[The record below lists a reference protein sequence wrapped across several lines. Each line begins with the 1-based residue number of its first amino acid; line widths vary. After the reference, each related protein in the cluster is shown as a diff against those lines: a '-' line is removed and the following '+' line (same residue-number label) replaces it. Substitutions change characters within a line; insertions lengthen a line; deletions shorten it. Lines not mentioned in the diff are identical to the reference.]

1 MKITNDLLLA
11 KLLDVFYLRKGLMT
25 AVFVV
30 VCSLTFYLSTILP
43 SVYQSSTLVMVT
55 PQKLPANYVQ
65 PSVTTSVDD
74 RIRTITEQILS
85 RTSLERIIKELN
97 LYAAPRGGISMME
110 DRVEKL
116 RKSINVTAGPANA
129 RARRPSDADIFR
141 LSFESNN
148 PDTAMKVASRLA
160 SLLIEE
166 NLRSRE
172 QVAMGTTSF
181 IDAETQRLKKELDD
195 QEELVNKYKSDHR
208 FELPE
213 QLTANLTTLEHIRVE
228 LQNNMLRLTSLKER
242 KETLEKNLAEG
253 DTTLVEV
260 TGVQGAGILQNR
272 SRSEQL
278 AILLSQYSEKHPD
291 VVRLKQEIEAVE
303 GTEKN
308 STDETASPT
317 VPGANRLR
325 QTLQKQIN
333 DLTVEINSLQAK
345 NDLLRNQIAMQQAR
359 VDNTPIRAIELAK
372 VSRSHDI
379 TLKKYQDLL
388 GKGLE
393 SQLSENMEK
402 KQKGEQIQIVDPAN
416 YPQRPVRPNRPF
428 VMLIGALGGLVGA
441 FALAFGLENLQLS
454 FKRPD
459 ELQGYIDIPVLAAVP
474 AIATRGRLLQRRR
487 AQGALVLAS
496 VATLVIGV
504 VCIRMFAPLFF

>member
-30 VCSLTFYLSTILP
+30 VCSLTLYLSTILP
-43 SVYQSSTLVMVT
+43 SAYQSNTLIMVT

-65 PSVTTSVDD
+65 PSVTTSVED

-85 RTSLERIIKELN
+85 RTSLERIIKEFN
-97 LYAAPRGGISMME
+97 LYAASPGGISMME
-110 DRVEKL
+110 DRVERL
-116 RKSINVTAGPANA
+116 RKNINVAAGPANA
-129 RARRPSDADIFR
+129 RARRGDADIFR
-141 LSFESNN
+141 LSFESGN
-148 PDTAMKVASRLA
+148 PDTAMKVTSRLA

-195 QEELVNKYKSDHR
+195 QEELVNKYKADHR

-213 QLTANLTTLEHIRVE
+213 QLTANLTTIDHMRAE
-228 LQNNMLRLTSLKER
+228 LQNNMLRLASLKER

-260 TGVQGAGILQNR
+260 AGVQGAGILQNR

-303 GTEKN
+303 GSEKS
-308 STDETASPT
+308 STDETTSSPT
-317 VPGANRLR
+317 VAGANRLR

-333 DLTVEINSLQAK
+333 DLTLEINSFQAK
-345 NDLLRNQIAMQQAR
+345 NDLLRNQIATQQTR
-359 VDNTPIRAIELAK
+359 VDNTPIRSIELAK

-388 GKGLE
+388 AKGLE

-416 YPQRPVRPNRPF
+416 YPQKPVRPNRP
-428 VMLIGALGGLVGA
+428 LIILIGVVGALGAA
-441 FALAFGLENLQLS
+441 FALAFALENLQLS

-459 ELQGYIDIPVLAAVP
+459 EFEGYLDIPVLAAVP
-474 AIATRGRLLQRRR
+474 SIATRGRLLQRRR
-487 AQGALVLAS
+487 AQGALILAS
-496 VATLVIGV
+496 AATLVVGLL
-504 VCIRMFAPLFF
+504 CIRMFAPLFF

>member
-11 KLLDVFYLRKGLMT
+11 KLLDVFYVRKGLMT

-30 VCSLTFYLSTILP
+30 VCSLTLYLSTILP
-43 SVYQSSTLVMVT
+43 SVYQSTTLVMVT
-55 PQKLPANYVQ
+55 PQKHPANYIQ
-65 PSVTTSVDD
+65 PSVTTSVED

-85 RTSLERIIKELN
+85 RTSLERIIKEFN
-97 LYAAPRGGISMME
+97 LYAASRGGVSMME
-110 DRVEKL
+110 DRVDRL
-116 RKSINVTAGPANA
+116 RKNINVGAGPATA
-129 RARRPSDADIFR
+129 RARRGDADVFR
-141 LSFESNN
+141 LSFESGN
-148 PDTAMKVASRLA
+148 PDIAMKVASRLA

-195 QEELVNKYKSDHR
+195 QEELVNRYKADHR

-213 QLTANLTTLEHIRVE
+213 QLTANLTTLDHVRAD
-228 LQNNMLRLTSLKER
+228 LQNNMLRLSSLKER

-260 TGVQGAGILQNR
+260 TGAQGTGLVQK

-303 GTEKN
+303 GGEK
-308 STDETASPT
+308 SSGDETASSPT

-345 NDLLRNQIAMQQAR
+345 NDLLRNQIAAQQTR
-359 VDNTPIRAIELAK
+359 VDNTPIRSIELAK

-388 GKGLE
+388 AKGLE

-416 YPQRPVRPNRPF
+416 YPQKPVRPNRPL
-428 VMLIGALGGLVGA
+428 VILIGVVGALVGA
-441 FALAFGLENLQLS
+441 FALAFALENLQLS

-459 ELQGYIDIPVLAAVP
+459 EFEGYIDIPVLAAVP

-487 AQGALVLAS
+487 AQGILVLAS
-496 VATLVIGV
+496 VATLVVGV
-504 VCIRMFAPLFF
+504 LCIRMFAPLFF